1 MGSKKRL
8 SSATEGEEVVGKPT
22 KPSTDDRGIIEHAKK
37 KLKKEKK
44 ERESATELENDV
56 NDQSTSNISKETHVQ
71 PMERK
76 KVRKAHDKER
86 HRAEAEG
93 DKPKQMDVVLKEN
106 QALHKVELS
115 SASVT
120 NVLPEFHIGVFKDLA
135 SADASIRKS
144 AAEVLVTELV
154 EVQQTYD
161 KLENKEV
168 VEGSMKLEAEK
179 DDGLDNCAPSV
190 RYAVRRLIRGV
201 SSSREVQ
208 PFFTLF
214 SRMLLLLSLTKLFI
228 LFPPFHKETLYRGQ
242 LYIHK

>member
-8 SSATEGEEVVGKPT
+8 SSSAEGEEVVGKPA
-22 KPSTDDRGIIEHAKK
+22 KPSTDDKVIIEHAKK

-44 ERESATELENDV
+44 ERESAIEIENDV
-56 NDQSTSNISKETHVQ
+56 DDLSTTKISKETPVQ

-76 KVRKAHDKER
+76 KLKKAHDKER
-86 HRAEAEG
+86 HGAAAEG
-93 DKPKQMDVVLKEN
+93 DKPKQMDVELKEN
-106 QALHKVELS
+106 QAIHKVELS

-120 NVLPEFHIGVFKDLA
+120 SVLPEFHIGVFKDLA
-135 SADASIRKS
+135 SADASIRKP
-144 AAEVLVTELV
+144 AAEVLVTELI
-154 EVQQTYD
+154 EVQRTYD

-208 PFFTLF
+208 PV
-214 SRMLLLLSLTKLFI
+214 LLCFLCTLSLF
-228 LFPPFHKETLYRGQ
+228 Q
-242 LYIHK
+242 L